1 MSKEALS
8 KVVGRAMLDRDFAA
22 QLAKDPAAAAKS
34 INAKLTKDELSAL
47 SDVSAT
53 HMKAVS
59 NLLKKQLGKQAIF
72 DQQQQQQQAR
82 MD

>member
-1 MSKEALS
+1 MSKEALA
-8 KVVGRAMLDRDFAA
+8 KVVGRAMLDKDFAA
-22 QLAKDPAAAAKS
+22 RLAKDPAEAAKS
-34 INAKLTKDELSAL
+34 INAKLSKDEISAL

-59 NLLKKQLGKQAIF
+59 SLLKKQLGAKAIF
-72 DQQQQQQQAR
+72 DQQQQQQAR